1 MHRCIF
7 AWKYASNF
15 LTKLFLRIMELL
27 IGTACFGAL
36 TFWGFCIARYLD
48 AREEINNR

>member
-1 MHRCIF
+1 
-7 AWKYASNF
+7 
-15 LTKLFLRIMELL
+15 MELL

-36 TFWGFCIARYLD
+36 TFWGFCIAKYLD